1 MENRRKGDIL
11 KFQDI
16 EFKIESEKI
25 DEVSVYLF
33 RDWKVIIGFVED
45 SNWVFWEESIHIW
58 VYILGRNWKDSQEGE
73 CRLYSFI

>member
-33 RDWKVIIGFVED
+33 RD
-45 SNWVFWEESIHIW
+45 
-58 VYILGRNWKDSQEGE
+58 
-73 CRLYSFI
+73 